1 MLKWCIRKLKTN
13 PNLIFLN
20 DLNWV
25 AEKETVYLKKRVPS
39 EDEIYK
45 FRELQLAI
53 LLRVIYEISF

>member
-1 MLKWCIRKLKTN
+1 MKLKTN

-25 AEKETVYLKKRVPS
+25 AEKETVYLKKRVPN

-53 LLRVIYEISF
+53 LLPVIYEISF